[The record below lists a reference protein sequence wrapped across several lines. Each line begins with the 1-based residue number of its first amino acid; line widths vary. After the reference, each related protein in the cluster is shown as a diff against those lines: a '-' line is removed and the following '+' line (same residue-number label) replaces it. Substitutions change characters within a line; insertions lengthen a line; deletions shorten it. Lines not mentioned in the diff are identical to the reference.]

1 MEKNGSLYCDECH
14 LSIYEPA
21 KQHRT
26 VTREAS
32 ATQPART
39 IHFHNRDNTDC
50 WSKALAKA
58 RAAAPKQ
65 LNLAFA
71 PTKGVIQ

>member
-1 MEKNGSLYCDECH
+1 MEKNGALYCDECH
-14 LSIYEPA
+14 LCIMRQP
-21 KQHRT
+21 HRT

-71 PTKGVIQ
+71 PTKGVIN